1 MHLIKGV
8 HCLGPEPLGR
18 RDILIGGGRILGLSE
33 NIDPPGGVD
42 CEIVDG
48 CALTATP
55 GFIDGHVHIA
65 GAGGD
70 GGPETRTPE
79 VQPKALAEAGT
90 TSCVGCLGT
99 DGFTRTVGSVLM
111 KAKSLR
117 AQGLSSYCYTGS
129 YQVPAPTVTGGVET
143 DLCYLTEVIGVGE
156 VAVSDHRSSSPT
168 KTELLKLGKSAHVG
182 GLLGGK
188 VGIVHV
194 HMGDGADPF
203 RPIYD
208 AVEAGDLP
216 LNKFYPTHV
225 NRNTHILEEA
235 KTFGRHAPVDITVG
249 AGPDKPPKAIGAT
262 AWDAVIALLQADVPL
277 ANITLSSDACG
288 SLPIYD
294 DDGKFISMQVAQPR
308 VLLGTFQKIVRDGML
323 PPEQALALITRNPAR
338 ILQLSGKGSLT
349 AGADADILLF
359 DKNWELNGV
368 FANGVPWMRDG
379 ALVRTG
385 TFG

>member
-8 HCLGPEPLGR
+8 DCYTPEAIGV
-18 RDILIGGGRILGLSE
+18 RDILVGGGKILGLSE
-33 NIDPPGGVD
+33 SIDPPRGVD
-42 CEIVDG
+42 CTVVEG
-48 CALTATP
+48 AGLSATP

-70 GGPETRTPE
+70 GGPDTRTPE

-143 DLCYLTEVIGVGE
+143 DLCYLAEVIGVGE

-168 KTELLKLGKSAHVG
+168 TIELLKLGKSAHVG

-188 VGIVHV
+188 AGIVHV

-203 RPIYD
+203 RPLYD
-208 AVEAGDLP
+208 AVAAGDLP
-216 LNKFYPTHV
+216 LTKFYPTHV
-225 NRNTHILEEA
+225 NRNDHILEEA
-235 KTFGRHAPVDITVG
+235 KVFGRHAAVDITVG
-249 AGPDKPPKAIGAT
+249 AGPDEVQKAFGAT
-262 AWDAVIALLQADVPL
+262 AWDAVIALLQGGVPL
-277 ANITLSSDACG
+277 DHITMSSDACG
-288 SLPIYD
+288 SLPVYD
-294 DDGKFISMQVAQPR
+294 ENGNFVSMQVAQPL
-308 VLLGTFQKIVRDGML
+308 VLLKTFQKIVRDGLL
-323 PPEQALALITRNPAR
+323 PAERALALVTANPAR
-338 ILQLSGKGSLT
+338 ILQLSGKGRL
-349 AGADADILLF
+349 AVGADADILLF
-359 DKNWELNGV
+359 GKEWDLSWV
-368 FANGVPWMRDG
+368 IANGVPWMRDG
-379 ALVRTG
+379 GLVRTG
-385 TFG
+385 TFN

>member
-8 HCLGPEPLGR
+8 DCLAPEPLGR

-48 CALTATP
+48 GALTATP

-79 VQPKALAEAGT
+79 VEPKALAEAGT

-168 KTELLKLGKSAHVG
+168 TTELLKLGKSAHLG

-188 VGIVHV
+188 VGIVHM

-225 NRNTHILEEA
+225 NRNAHILEEA
-235 KTFGRHAPVDITVG
+235 KAFGRHAPVDITVG
-249 AGPDKPPKAIGAT
+249 AGPDEPPKAIGAT

-294 DDGKFISMQVAQPR
+294 DDGKFVSMQVAQPR
-308 VLLGTFQKIVRDGML
+308 VLLGTFQKIVREGL
-323 PPEQALALITRNPAR
+323 LSPEQALALITCNPAR
-338 ILQLSGKGSLT
+338 ILRLSGKGNLA

-359 DKNWELNGV
+359 DKNWELSGV

-379 ALVRTG
+379 ALIRTG
-385 TFG
+385 AFS

>member
-1 MHLIKGV
+1 MLLIKGV
-8 HCLGPEPLGR
+8 DCYAPGPLGR
-18 RDILIGGGRILGLSE
+18 RDILVGGGKILGLGDGIE
-33 NIDPPGGVD
+33 PPRGVE
-42 CEIVDG
+42 CTVVDG
-48 CALTATP
+48 NGLTATP

-90 TSCVGCLGT
+90 TTCVGCLGT
-99 DGFTRTVGSVLM
+99 DGFTRTVGSVVM

-117 AQGLSSYCYTGS
+117 AQGLSSFCYTGS

-143 DLCYLTEVIGVGE
+143 DLCYLSEVIGVGE

-168 KTELLKLGKSAHVG
+168 TAELLKLGKAAHVG

-188 VGIVHV
+188 AGIIHV

-216 LNKFYPTHV
+216 LTKFYPTHV
-225 NRNTHILEEA
+225 NRNDHILEEA
-235 KTFGRHAPVDITVG
+235 KAFGRHAAVDITVG
-249 AGPDKPPKAIGAT
+249 AGPDEPPKSIGAT
-262 AWDAVIALLQADVPL
+262 AWDAVMALLQADVPL
-277 ANITLSSDACG
+277 DHVTLSSDACG
-288 SLPIYD
+288 SLPVYD
-294 DDGKFISMQVAQPR
+294 ETGRFVSMQVAQPR
-308 VLLGTFQKIVRDGML
+308 VLTATFQKIVRDGLL
-323 PPEQALALITRNPAR
+323 PPEQALALITSNPAR
-338 ILQLSGKGSLT
+338 ILQLSGKGRLA

-359 DKNWELNGV
+359 GKDWDLSWV
-368 FANGVPWMRDG
+368 IANGVPWMQDG

-385 TFG
+385 TFS